1 MRQTEVVGPEGRVLL
16 SPTDPRCAPRSPHPE
31 YILWGTLDFNP
42 WRCEMADNEYELPCP
57 CGSTGTVQRGDQ
69 WFCNPCDP
77 GPTS

>member
-1 MRQTEVVGPEGRVLL
+1 
-16 SPTDPRCAPRSPHPE
+16 
-31 YILWGTLDFNP
+31 
-42 WRCEMADNEYELPCP
+42 MADNEYELPCP